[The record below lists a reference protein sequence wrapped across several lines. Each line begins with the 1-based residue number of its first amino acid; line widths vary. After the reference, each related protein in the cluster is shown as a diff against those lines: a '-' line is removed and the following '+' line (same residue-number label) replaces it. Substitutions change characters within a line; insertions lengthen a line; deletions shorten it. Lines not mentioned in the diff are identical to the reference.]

1 MQLEAPA
8 SEYKP
13 ASQLTHVA
21 AEIAPI
27 ADEKVP
33 AAHKVQLEAPAAGE
47 KEPGAQLTHVVA
59 DVAPRA
65 DDEEPAAHAVQL
77 DAFADEK
84 VPSTQAE
91 QEGATPP
98 VHDHTP
104 VSLLRL
110 KLVGGPAEPATQ
122 LKA

>member
-8 SEYKP
+8 SEYEP
-13 ASQLTHVA
+13 AAQLTHVA
-21 AEIAPI
+21 TEIALI
-27 ADEKVP
+27 ADEEVP
-33 AAHKVQLEAPAAGE
+33 AAHAVQLEAPAGE
-47 KEPGAQLTHVVA
+47 NEPGAQLTHVET
-59 DVAPRA
+59 DVAPSV

-84 VPSTQAE
+84 VPFAQAI

-98 VHDHTP
+98 AHDQTP
-104 VSLLRL
+104 VLLLRL
-110 KLVGGPAEPATQ
+110 RLVAEPAEPATQ